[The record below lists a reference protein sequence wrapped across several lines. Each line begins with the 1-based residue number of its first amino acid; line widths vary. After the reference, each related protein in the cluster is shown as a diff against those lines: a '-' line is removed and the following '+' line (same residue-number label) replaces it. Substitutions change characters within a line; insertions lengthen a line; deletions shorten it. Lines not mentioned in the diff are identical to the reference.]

1 MRNGSVLRKQLDSDS
16 QKMSTDPQPCRI
28 HFLKELNKNHYSQQW
43 IFYRFC
49 KGKKKKIRT
58 VFDFRSRSLQGSAKI
73 HLFRYLCT
81 LSKWARLIMKTLN
94 NRFFGIYVLYTYSVH
109 TVPLNSDSEK
119 VYLVAL
125 ISSYLCTV
133 EFMNQFV
140 SVVLTIQYS
149 PVSRLHCLTL
159 V

>member
-1 MRNGSVLRKQLDSDS
+1 
-16 QKMSTDPQPCRI
+16 
-28 HFLKELNKNHYSQQW
+28 
-43 IFYRFC
+43 
-49 KGKKKKIRT
+49 
-58 VFDFRSRSLQGSAKI
+58 
-73 HLFRYLCT
+73 
-81 LSKWARLIMKTLN
+81 MKTLN

-140 SVVLTIQYS
+140 SVVL
-149 PVSRLHCLTL
+149 
-159 V
+159 

>member
-1 MRNGSVLRKQLDSDS
+1 
-16 QKMSTDPQPCRI
+16 
-28 HFLKELNKNHYSQQW
+28 
-43 IFYRFC
+43 
-49 KGKKKKIRT
+49 
-58 VFDFRSRSLQGSAKI
+58 
-73 HLFRYLCT
+73 
-81 LSKWARLIMKTLN
+81 MKTLN

-140 SVVLTIQYS
+140 SVVYS
-149 PVSRLHCLTL
+149 PVSRLQCFVWLDSCMDENGMG
-159 V
+159 